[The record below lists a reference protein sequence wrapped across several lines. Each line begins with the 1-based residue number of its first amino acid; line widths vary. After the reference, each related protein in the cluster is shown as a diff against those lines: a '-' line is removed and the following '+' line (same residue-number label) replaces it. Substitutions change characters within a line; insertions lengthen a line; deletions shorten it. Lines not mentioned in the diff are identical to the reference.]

1 MEDDHKK
8 AFESVSDIYERR
20 LPYTV
25 YSLQLYLNFD
35 VVGFELFKENNHEDT
50 SPIIG
55 IIRSKQL
62 GRAASS
68 L

>member
-1 MEDDHKK
+1 MIYTREDYPTRSI
-8 AFESVSDIYERR
+8 A
-20 LPYTV
+20 
-25 YSLQLYLNFD
+25 YLNFD